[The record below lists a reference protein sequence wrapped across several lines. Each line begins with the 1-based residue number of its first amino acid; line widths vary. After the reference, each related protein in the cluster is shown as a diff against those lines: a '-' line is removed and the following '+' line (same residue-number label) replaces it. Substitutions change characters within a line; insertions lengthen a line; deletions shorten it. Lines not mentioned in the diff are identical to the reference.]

1 MERVGEHAE
10 AVWKSVNLSP
20 ESARRLMFGVAISP
34 PNAAVSVNPRSSAT
48 IMMKFGFLELVIGG
62 SVGGGGGGGIRCLMH
77 LFREEF
83 PIVFGFQVERN
94 RLLLYSR
101 VK

>member
-48 IMMKFGFLELVIGG
+48 IMMKFGFLESVIGG
-62 SVGGGGGGGIRCLMH
+62 SVGGGGCLVH
-77 LFREEF
+77 LSREEF
-83 PIVFGFQVERN
+83 LIVFGFQVERN

>member
-48 IMMKFGFLELVIGG
+48 IMMKFGFLELVIGD
-62 SVGGGGGGGIRCLMH
+62 SVGGGGIWYLMH